1 MAYNLEYVAEMCQ
14 HAWSASLININ
25 FVSVQGEEKNSTSL
39 NTKQRLHT
47 FSRDFIF
54 CPCWCQIQVMSKD
67 LPQYFCI
74 KAVFSRDDSPLS
86 MSRPKLG
93 MQVRYFNHN
102 LSEESSRAHLTVLC
116 CDSVGSHQ
124 PQPSSRSTNN
134 KIICCKHSWTLT

>member
-1 MAYNLEYVAEMCQ
+1 MAQNLEYVAEMCQ

-25 FVSVQGEEKNSTSL
+25 FCVSVGCREEQHLPEYKT
-39 NTKQRLHT
+39 QRFYT

-102 LSEESSRAHLTVLC
+102 LSEESSRAHLTLC
-116 CDSVGSHQ
+116 CVVT
-124 PQPSSRSTNN
+124 PWVATSRSPAAAPQ
-134 KIICCKHSWTLT
+134 IIK

>member
-1 MAYNLEYVAEMCQ
+1 MKERKVTKWLRIQNMQLKCVIMLGQ
-14 HAWSASLININ
+14 HLLLTST
-25 FVSVQGEEKNSTSL
+25 FVSVQGAEKNSTSL

-102 LSEESSRAHLTVLC
+102 LSEESSRAHLTLC
-116 CDSVGSHQ
+116 CVVT
-124 PQPSSRSTNN
+124 PWVATSRSPAAAPQ
-134 KIICCKHSWTLT
+134 IIK